1 MSAARP
7 VATSCALW
15 VAVWA
20 CSAHGG
26 SLWVGPTR
34 IELTRE
40 HPVAVLEVR
49 NDNPNP
55 TIVQIERMSWSQA
68 GGTDGYAATSLLIAT
83 PPVFELAAGATQTL
97 RVALRDWQQLTA
109 ERAFRIYVREVP
121 KVPSGPSSG
130 LQFALRVGVPVFA
143 NPPGASSTLQW
154 ALKAM
159 SGGQLALSALNTGGR
174 WAHILRLEVHHTG
187 DGQILWHSNEAGYVI
202 AGGGRLWTGVALA
215 PPQPGQQFD
224 LLAVTEAGDVR
235 TTVTVTD
242 SDELR
247 ATAILPP

>member
-1 MSAARP
+1 MSAAQP
-7 VATSCALW
+7 VAASCALW
-15 VAVWA
+15 FAAWV
-20 CSAHGG
+20 SGAHGG

-49 NDNPNP
+49 NDNPNS

-68 GGTDGYAATSLLIAT
+68 GGTDGYAATSLVIAT

-143 NPPGASSTLQW
+143 NPPGASPALQW
-154 ALKAM
+154 ALKAI
-159 SGGQLALSALNTGGR
+159 SGGQLALRALNTGGR
-174 WAHILRLEVHHTG
+174 WAHIFRLELHPTG
-187 DGQILWHSNEAGYVI
+187 GGQILWHSNEAGYVI
-202 AGGGRLWTGVALA
+202 AGGERLWTGVALA
-215 PPQPGQQFD
+215 PAQPGEQFD
-224 LLAVTEAGDVR
+224 LIAVTEGGDLR
-235 TTVTVTD
+235 ATVTVTD
-242 SDELR
+242 AGDLR